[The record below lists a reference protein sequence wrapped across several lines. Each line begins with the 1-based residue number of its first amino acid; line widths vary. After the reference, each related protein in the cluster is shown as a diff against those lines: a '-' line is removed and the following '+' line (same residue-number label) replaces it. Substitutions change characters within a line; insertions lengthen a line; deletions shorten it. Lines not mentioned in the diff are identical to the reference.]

1 MNITNPTKTVYCYY
15 FPEVREIISRIT
27 KEYPHDIYLRSVDPG
42 LDDYHEKAVAEYV
55 AHMKDVM
62 PGLVSFPYRYTS
74 AGASESI
81 FHIVSNIKAFES
93 HLPLYVLDGEYEGYA
108 GYGENIGLKF
118 TSVSLES
125 SFEDLD
131 KGIFFISNPSARNG
145 NILPNELIEKIGNA
159 GHEIVLDATYA
170 GLTDP
175 RELLVDHP
183 SIRSV
188 IISLSKPFGLYYYRI
203 GFCFSRKEL
212 LTLYVNKWFKNIL
225 SHRIAEEV
233 LVQYRAGELAGKYR
247 SYQKRATDILK
258 EKYNLPIQPSD
269 VLLLAHIHDDV
280 VPSTQKVELA
290 EFKRGDW
297 YRFCLTP
304 FYLEFEKNNIIK

>member
-81 FHIVSNIKAFES
+81 FHILSNIKAFES
-93 HLPLYVLDGEYEGYA
+93 HVPLYILDGEYEGYA

-118 TSVSLES
+118 TSVPLES
-125 SFEDLD
+125 SFENLD

-145 NILPNELIEKIGNA
+145 NILPNDLIEKIGNA
-159 GHEIVLDATYA
+159 GHEIIFDATYV

-175 RELLVDHP
+175 KEFLVDHP

-188 IISLSKPFGLYYYRI
+188 IVSLSKPFGLYYYRI

-225 SHRIAEEV
+225 SHLIADEI
-233 LVQYRAGELAGKYR
+233 LVKYR
-247 SYQKRATDILK
+247 SSELVSLYRLYQARAVERLR
-258 EKYNLPIQPSD
+258 EMYNLPIKPSD
-269 VLLLAHIHDDV
+269 VLILAHIHSSE
-280 VPSTQKVELA
+280 VPEEKKSEIE
-290 EFKRGDW
+290 EFRRGEW
-297 YRFCLTP
+297 YRFCVTP
-304 FYLEFEKNNIIK
+304 FFLEFDNNK